1 MDFFIAKL
9 SQLDLTTCRREKNKI
24 IHNFVNRIL
33 FKTKPGL
40 IIQIETKY

>member
-9 SQLDLTTCRREKNKI
+9 SHSTWQHVGGKKIKI
-24 IHNFVNRIL
+24 IHNFVNNIL